1 MKILK
6 QKFIEKLRGT
16 QRVGIENVITEL
28 DSLGFFEAPAS
39 TKFHLNVEGGLMQHS
54 WNVCTIALMLREQMM
69 HMNPEIAEQL
79 PEDSVIIASLLHDT
93 CKSDIYKHTI
103 VSRKDDNGF
112 WIKEPGYTI
121 DHSNLPL
128 GHGEK
133 SVIMLLSWGLKLTR
147 DEMLAIRWHM
157 TAWDL
162 AFQSYEHKT
171 SLDTARKTTPLC
183 YIVQCADSLASGIL
197 ESDSNK

>member
-54 WNVCTIALMLREQMM
+54 WNVCTTALMLREQMIQM
-69 HMNPEIAEQL
+69 SPEVAEHL

-93 CKSDIYKHTI
+93 CKIGRAH
-103 VSRKDDNGF
+103 V
-112 WIKEPGYTI
+112 
-121 DHSNLPL
+121 
-128 GHGEK
+128 
-133 SVIMLLSWGLKLTR
+133 
-147 DEMLAIRWHM
+147 
-157 TAWDL
+157 
-162 AFQSYEHKT
+162 
-171 SLDTARKTTPLC
+171 
-183 YIVQCADSLASGIL
+183 
-197 ESDSNK
+197 

>member
-1 MKILK
+1 MEILK
-6 QKFIEKLRGT
+6 QKFIAKLRDT
-16 QRVGIENVITEL
+16 QRDGIENVIAEL
-28 DSLGFFEAPAS
+28 DRLGFFEAPAS

-54 WNVCTIALMLREQMM
+54 WNVCTTALMLREQMIQ
-69 HMNPEIAEQL
+69 MNPEVAEHL

-93 CKSDIYKHTI
+93 CKSDIYKQAI

-121 DHSNLPL
+121 DNSHLPL

-133 SVIMLLSWGLKLTR
+133 SVIILLSWGLKLTR

-171 SLDTARKTTPLC
+171 SLETARKTTPLC

-197 ESDSNK
+197 ESDCNK